1 MRNYSDVLQVLKEL
15 KVSWDYNLPFDTLF
29 CPSDVA
35 LQIKFTVPDDVLV
48 RRLTP
53 EETQTVNDL
62 WTYRHCGSEVGV
74 RRLIERNYCV
84 GAFDRNTGQLMAW
97 CLTFISEC
105 HNALQVEPQFMGRGL
120 GKLIVAKL
128 AHERALRGK
137 WSHGFVAPTNAISQ
151 KVFRSFGFEKIG
163 EAYWIGTKPQESWNG
178 MTKSG

>member
-1 MRNYSDVLQVLKEL
+1 
-15 KVSWDYNLPFDTLF
+15 
-29 CPSDVA
+29 
-35 LQIKFTVPDDVLV
+35 
-48 RRLTP
+48 
-53 EETQTVNDL
+53 
-62 WTYRHCGSEVGV
+62 
-74 RRLIERNYCV
+74 
-84 GAFDRNTGQLMAW
+84 
-97 CLTFISEC
+97 
-105 HNALQVEPQFMGRGL
+105 MGRGL